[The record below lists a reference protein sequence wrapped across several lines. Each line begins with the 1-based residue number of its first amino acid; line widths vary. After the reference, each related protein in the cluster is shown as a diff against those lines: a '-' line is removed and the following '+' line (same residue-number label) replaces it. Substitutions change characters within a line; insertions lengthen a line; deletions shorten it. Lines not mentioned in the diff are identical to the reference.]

1 MVQKLTAAEFQEK
14 VLDAKSPV
22 LVDFYAD
29 WCGPCKMF
37 APVFEAVAEELGGEM
52 IFGKLNID
60 ENMEIAENYQ
70 VTHIPTLMIFKDGKV
85 VNRISQSMSK
95 GDLREFIRANVR

>member
-29 WCGPCKMF
+29 WCVPCKMF

-52 IFGKLNID
+52 IFGKLN
-60 ENMEIAENYQ
+60 IAENYQ

>member
-29 WCGPCKMF
+29 WCVPCKMF
-37 APVFEAVAEELGGEM
+37 APVFEAAAEELGGEM

>member
-1 MVQKLTAAEFQEK
+1 M
-14 VLDAKSPV
+14 
-22 LVDFYAD
+22 
-29 WCGPCKMF
+29 PCKMF